1 MKPVTSQK
9 TEKSSVAKINI
20 ESVELR
26 NKLEKIKE
34 RGAYEFYQGNW
45 EAALPFYFEVLKYRR
60 NAESFE
66 MVGIIFEKM
75 NKLTDAFEAYENA
88 YNLGM
93 NNNHNVARLGLIAEK
108 IGNYEKAQ
116 KYLEKAI
123 ENNPK
128 RADIILSYARC
139 LNNIGENLAAAQVL
153 AVLRDSTNS
162 YAIKKAAEQEYQRI
176 MKQNSISSENSI
188 EKPLEEPT
196 ISENN

>member
-1 MKPVTSQK
+1 MKRY
-9 TEKSSVAKINI
+9 NH
-20 ESVELR
+20 R
-26 NKLEKIKE
+26 NKNPKTVVGTRTCFVCKTIAPREQMLRFVGR
-34 RGAYEFYQGNW
+34 RGQVVQFDAK
-45 EAALPFYFEVLKYRR
+45 EVLPGR
-60 NAESFE
+60 
-66 MVGIIFEKM
+66 
-75 NKLTDAFEAYENA
+75 
-88 YNLGM
+88 GM
-93 NNNHNVARLGLIAEK
+93 WLHADRAC
-108 IGNYEKAQ
+108 
-116 KYLEKAI
+116 LEKAI

-176 MKQNSISSENSI
+176 MKQNSIISENSI